1 MAWMGRSETGDEM
14 RGRKSVLSSVTNQ
27 IPDIIVWYKPATRP
41 PTTHSPFMPPLSAT
55 LTQPYPPSPNLYTLP
70 PTTTNNCW
78 QKRCLPRLGLIIAS
92 RLLPSREGNFSS
104 RWTRNERGEIEQKAI
119 LRDIVDF
126 KIDARSDAFLIA
138 EGERG
143 QRLGGRGKGWRK

>member
-1 MAWMGRSETGDEM
+1 M
-14 RGRKSVLSSVTNQ
+14 
-27 IPDIIVWYKPATRP
+27 
-41 PTTHSPFMPPLSAT
+41 
-55 LTQPYPPSPNLYTLP
+55 
-70 PTTTNNCW
+70 
-78 QKRCLPRLGLIIAS
+78 
-92 RLLPSREGNFSS
+92 
-104 RWTRNERGEIEQKAI
+104 TRNEGGEIEQKAI